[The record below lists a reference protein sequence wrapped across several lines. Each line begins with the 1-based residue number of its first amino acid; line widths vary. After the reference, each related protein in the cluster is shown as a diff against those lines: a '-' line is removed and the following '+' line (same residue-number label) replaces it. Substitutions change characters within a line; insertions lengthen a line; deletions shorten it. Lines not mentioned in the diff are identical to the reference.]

1 MISGNRFAG
10 VAGVFTT
17 LVCLLTLQTVSGQ
30 NIERDTQKL
39 NTRLTDINAFF
50 AAVMA
55 SPQTAIPQKI
65 LGNAK
70 GIIIVMQNRGGRF
83 MARKGGSGI
92 VIVRDERSNKLG
104 IPAFIQS
111 QDENWG
117 WLVNAKPVNTIYLL
131 MDSDGLSILSQNRFR
146 IGSGVK
152 AAVGPTTAQPDL
164 QVEASILLYC
174 GESAAAPG
182 TFYAGG
188 ILYGEVSANHLNPT
202 SKLSKQPRPLQ
213 CPIIVCGSIS
223 EPISSEGVFSI
234 SVTSSLVKHTTS
246 FLCINS
252 ALSTPSCFKGFINPF
267 TSD

>member
-1 MISGNRFAG
+1 MISGNRFTG

-92 VIVRDERSNKLG
+92 VIVRDERSNKLE

-188 ILYGEVSANHLNPT
+188 ILYGEVSANHLYFKDESLTMQDILFNYSGDPT
-202 SKLSKQPRPLQ
+202 AQIMNFVQLVDSHVGDFKVVKKKR
-213 CPIIVCGSIS
+213 IGSIL
-223 EPISSEGVFSI
+223 F
-234 SVTSSLVKHTTS
+234 
-246 FLCINS
+246 
-252 ALSTPSCFKGFINPF
+252 
-267 TSD
+267 